1 MPSWYKTKKV
11 ALQYKD
17 ETVERV
23 VAHDLDR
30 VYITDRQGDISV
42 YYDSDIIVD
51 NKHLFVLGKTDDT
64 VKVAKS
70 NSFVKGRDG

>member
-23 VAHDLDR
+23 VAHNLDR
-30 VYITDRQGDISV
+30 VYITDRQGDTSV

-51 NKHLFVLGKTDDT
+51 NKHLFVLGNTDDT

-70 NSFVKGRDG
+70 NSFVKGRA

>member
-1 MPSWYKTKKV
+1 MSNWYPTKKV

-23 VAHDLDR
+23 VAADLDR
-30 VYITDRQGDISV
+30 VYLTDRSGSINV
-42 YYDSDIIVD
+42 YYETDVMVD

-64 VKVAKS
+64 VKRAKS
-70 NSFVKGRDG
+70 NSFVRGRA

>member
-1 MPSWYKTKKV
+1 MSNWYPTKKV

-23 VAHDLDR
+23 VAADLDR
-30 VYITDRQGDISV
+30 VYLTDRSGSINV
-42 YYDSDIIVD
+42 YYETDVMVD

-64 VKVAKS
+64 VNRAKKL
-70 NSFVKGRDG
+70 KGRVYG